1 MPSQQLASNVA
12 ALFGTG
18 ECSRRFLTPMTSAT
32 PDNQKVYDRTFWI
45 AYVANLMLVT
55 SNAMTFRFA
64 EFVRVFGGTEKTAG
78 FIVGCGTF
86 AALGGRLFLGQAI
99 DRLGVRRSWMTV
111 AALFVIGCV
120 LIASVDSI
128 GPLIYVGRVFFAIGL
143 AGMFTC
149 SIFHAQNRAPVA
161 RRTEVIGNLGSS
173 GFLGMICGSQLCD
186 LVGRTFDGRTESL
199 VAFGCVAGLAT
210 VYLIL
215 VTIITRNDVHSRP
228 ADTPGPHRL
237 ILRHWPGPVVIVALL
252 MGMYFIIPSVF
263 LTRFSTHRGL
273 GGIALYWTCY
283 SMTAFAVRILTRRWS
298 QTVGRHRMIL
308 IGTVGHFV
316 GFGILPSVTL
326 PWHFVFPA
334 LCSGFAHALLFPAV
348 VSLGTESFPREY
360 RGTGTTLVLGFF
372 DLGGAL
378 SAPVLGAIIDHFG
391 GTGFA
396 QMFYASAS
404 VSVLVGLAYW
414 FTGSKRPDADLVSTT
429 TQLPV
434 AGLGNENAEKGVPVH
449 R

>member
-1 MPSQQLASNVA
+1 MTP
-12 ALFGTG
+12 ALT
-18 ECSRRFLTPMTSAT
+18 
-32 PDNQKVYDRTFWI
+32 DNQKVYDRTFWI
-45 AYVANLMLVT
+45 AYVANLLLVT

-64 EFVRVFGGTEKTAG
+64 EFVQVFGGTEKTAG

-86 AALGGRLFLGQAI
+86 AALAGRLFLGQAI
-99 DRLGVRRSWMTV
+99 DRFGVRRSWMTV
-111 AALFVIGCV
+111 ATLYAIGCV

-128 GPLIYVGRVFFAIGL
+128 GVLIYVGRIFFALGL

-186 LVGRTFDGRTESL
+186 FVGRTFAGRTESMF
-199 VAFGCVAGLAT
+199 AFGCVAGLAI
-210 VYLIL
+210 VYLTL
-215 VTIITRNDVHSRP
+215 VTIITRNDVHTRP
-228 ADTPGPHRL
+228 SITPAAHRL
-237 ILRHWPGPVVIVALL
+237 ILQHWPGPVVIVSLL

-263 LTRFSTHRGL
+263 LTRFSTNREL

-283 SMTAFAVRILTRRWS
+283 SSTAFAVRLLTRRWS

-308 IGTVGHFV
+308 MGTVGHFV
-316 GFGILPSVTL
+316 GFGIMPSVTES
-326 PWHFVFPA
+326 WHFVFPA

-360 RGTGTTLVLGFF
+360 RGTGTTVVLGFF

-378 SAPVLGAIIDHFG
+378 SAPILGGIIDHFG
-391 GTGFA
+391 GTGFSE
-396 QMFYASAS
+396 MFYASAS
-404 VSVLVGLAYW
+404 VSILVGIAYW
-414 FTGSKRPDADLVSTT
+414 LTGSKRPDSDLMGTT
-429 TQLPV
+429 AQSPEG
-434 AGLGNENAEKGVPVH
+434 GLGNENAGDSVRNEPAILHSVE
-449 R
+449 